1 MVRVFPT
8 IKRFF
13 EGTASLAASPGG
25 DALGRQNRNDF
36 MTNDLTGTAR
46 FYGR

>member
-1 MVRVFPT
+1 MGRVLPT

-13 EGTASLAASPGG
+13 EGTANVVTSPGG
-25 DALGRQNRNDF
+25 DAPVRLSRSDF